1 MNDWNYDENETMR
14 LIGHNNA
21 ITFDTDEGKAVIDI
35 INAMGLKP
43 DNNSIMLACHALSI
57 GKIYG
62 IRQEQK
68 RRIKT
73 NG

>member
-1 MNDWNYDENETMR
+1 MSDWNYTENETMR
-14 LIGHNNA
+14 LIGRSKA
-21 ITFDTDEGKAVIDI
+21 ITYESEEGKAVVDI

-43 DNNSIMLACHALSI
+43 DTNNIMLACHALSI

-62 IRQEQK
+62 IRQERN
-68 RRIKT
+68 RRAKS